1 MQNAWALG
9 RSGRGSDCRPTAK
22 KDRKRVMSKKMKG
35 DGGTSRYRCSVK
47 NAALGA
53 IPPSKS
59 LLNNDVSRFLF
70 LRGFRDF

>member
-1 MQNAWALG
+1 
-9 RSGRGSDCRPTAK
+9 
-22 KDRKRVMSKKMKG
+22 MSKKMKG